1 MKPRFD
7 EAPVLVKALELERR
21 LNDLA
26 IHKAKCDCPE
36 GKCDCKDCPSC
47 GSKMNKMGCMK
58 MGCGGK
64 MAKAEDCPK
73 CGSKMNKMGCMKM
86 GCGGKMAK
94 AEDCPKCGSKMN
106 KMGCMKM
113 GCNEKMAKAQPG
125 YKAEKISDV
134 NPHMVTETG
143 GQTRTAYYTTNG
155 KTIES
160 EDAKKK
166 PKKKDATSLE
176 SLGNR
181 LNPHSGTGAEREDT
195 AGEKGL

>member
-1 MKPRFD
+1 MGRNTRHGKNRKRHGDELMKPRFD

-36 GKCDCKDCPSC
+36 GKCNCKDCPSC

-64 MAKAEDCPK
+64 MAKAE
-73 CGSKMNKMGCMKM
+73 
-86 GCGGKMAK
+86 
-94 AEDCPKCGSKMN
+94 
-106 KMGCMKM
+106 
-113 GCNEKMAKAQPG
+113 PG
-125 YKAEKISDV
+125 FKAEKISDV

-166 PKKKDATSLE
+166 PKKKDTSTSLE

>member
-36 GKCDCKDCPSC
+36 GKCDC
-47 GSKMNKMGCMK
+47 
-58 MGCGGK
+58 
-64 MAKAEDCPK
+64 EDCPK

-94 AEDCPKCGSKMN
+94 AE
-106 KMGCMKM
+106 
-113 GCNEKMAKAQPG
+113 PG
-125 YKAEKISDV
+125 FKAEKISDI

-176 SLGNR
+176 TLSSK
-181 LNPHSGTGAEREDT
+181 LNPHSGTGVEREDT

>member
-21 LNDLA
+21 LNELA
-26 IHKAKCDCPE
+26 IHKAK
-36 GKCDCKDCPSC
+36 DCPSC
-47 GSKMNKMGCMK
+47 KGGKLDKMGNCMK

-64 MAKAEDCPK
+64 MAKADMATK
-73 CGSKMNKMGCMKM
+73 DKYCMKNF
-86 GCGGKMAK
+86 GKKYSECSEKQKSQCDKACAK
-94 AEDCPKCGSKMN
+94 DD
-106 KMGCMKM
+106 
-113 GCNEKMAKAQPG
+113 KMAKAQPG

-166 PKKKDATSLE
+166 PKKKDTSTSLE

>member
-94 AEDCPKCGSKMN
+94 A
-106 KMGCMKM
+106 
-113 GCNEKMAKAQPG
+113 QPG

-166 PKKKDATSLE
+166 PKKKDASTSLE

>member
-26 IHKAKCDCPE
+26 IHKAKY
-36 GKCDCKDCPSC
+36 
-47 GSKMNKMGCMK
+47 
-58 MGCGGK
+58 
-64 MAKAEDCPK
+64 DCPK

-94 AEDCPKCGSKMN
+94 AE
-106 KMGCMKM
+106 
-113 GCNEKMAKAQPG
+113 PG
-125 YKAEKISDV
+125 FKAEKISDI

-176 SLGNR
+176 TLSSK
-181 LNPHSGTGAEREDT
+181 LNPHSGTGVEREDT

>member
-64 MAKAEDCPK
+64 MSKAE
-73 CGSKMNKMGCMKM
+73 
-86 GCGGKMAK
+86 
-94 AEDCPKCGSKMN
+94 
-106 KMGCMKM
+106 
-113 GCNEKMAKAQPG
+113 PG
-125 YKAEKISDV
+125 FKAEKISDV

-166 PKKKDATSLE
+166 PKKKDASTSLE

>member
-1 MKPRFD
+1 
-7 EAPVLVKALELERR
+7 
-21 LNDLA
+21 
-26 IHKAKCDCPE
+26 
-36 GKCDCKDCPSC
+36 
-47 GSKMNKMGCMK
+47 MK

-64 MAKAEDCPK
+64 MAKAE
-73 CGSKMNKMGCMKM
+73 
-86 GCGGKMAK
+86 
-94 AEDCPKCGSKMN
+94 
-106 KMGCMKM
+106 
-113 GCNEKMAKAQPG
+113 PG
-125 YKAEKISDV
+125 FKAEKISDV

-166 PKKKDATSLE
+166 PKKKDTTTSLE